1 MEIHKNT
8 NKKWGS
14 TKKESKSLE
23 PITTTTPK
31 MKWKKMMIF
40 FNTTKTTQN
49 QNPPQEFLCPISG
62 SLMSDPVIVSSGH
75 SFDRTSVQACKN
87 LNYTPQLA
95 DGTTPNF
102 TTLIPNLNLKSS
114 ILKWTQTQTKM
125 QTNPNLTTTENLVLK
140 LMSSKQHEQNQ
151 NNLVLK
157 LMSSKQHQRNQNNLV
172 SNKNDQE
179 EETRPISMLTP
190 RKTSYSSSEE
200 SIATVTSSSSTRT
213 TPPQLQ
219 SFCYSSPSS
228 SELEPSTTP
237 EEEEIVTK
245 LRNHELVIVE
255 EGLISLR
262 KITRTNLESR
272 VQLCTNRVLCFL
284 RSLILSKNEVVRVNA
299 LASLVN
305 LSLEKVNKVKIV
317 RSGIVPPLIEVLR
330 FGSCESQEHAS
341 CAMFSLALDDDNK
354 TAIGVLGALLP
365 LLHAL
370 KSESEKTRH
379 DSGLALCHLSLVRSN
394 RAKMVKLGFVSV
406 LLGMVKS
413 GHMMDQV
420 LLMLGNLG
428 FGSDGRA
435 AMLDAGVV
443 ECLVGLLCGN
453 ELESESTKESCVAVL
468 YALSHGGLRFKAV
481 AKEVGVVEMLQ
492 KMEKMKSEKA
502 NEKVRRILE
511 VMREKEVEEEEVDW
525 EELLDSGFSGRTMN
539 RLNNGL
545 DDLSVKSDEL

>member
-1 MEIHKNT
+1 
-8 NKKWGS
+8 
-14 TKKESKSLE
+14 
-23 PITTTTPK
+23 

-40 FNTTKTTQN
+40 FNTTKTT

-75 SFDRTSVQACKN
+75 SFDRISIEACKN
-87 LNYTPQLA
+87 LNFTPQLQ

-114 ILKWTQTQTKM
+114 ILKWTQSSQTKI
-125 QTNPNLTTTENLVLK
+125 QTNPNLKTTENLVQTLI
-140 LMSSKQHEQNQ
+140 SSKKHQKHQND
-151 NNLVLK
+151 V
-157 LMSSKQHQRNQNNLV
+157 V
-172 SNKNDQE
+172 SEKNDQE
-179 EETRPISMLTP
+179 EETRQISILTP

-200 SIATVTSSSSTRT
+200 SIATATSSSST
-213 TPPQLQ
+213 TPRPQFQ

-228 SELEPSTTP
+228 SEIEPSTSP

-245 LRNHELVIVE
+245 LRNPQQFIIE
-255 EGLISLR
+255 EALISLR
-262 KITRTNLESR
+262 KITRTKEETR
-272 VQLCTNRVLCFL
+272 VQLCTNRVLCSL
-284 RSLILSKNEVVRVNA
+284 RTLILSKNEVVRVNA

-317 RSGIVPPLIEVLR
+317 RSGIVPPLIEVLK

-341 CAMFSLALDDDNK
+341 CVFFSLALDDDNK

-370 KSESEKTRH
+370 KSESERTRH
-379 DSGLALCHLSLVRSN
+379 DSALALSHLSLVRSN

-413 GHMMDQV
+413 GHMMGQV
-420 LLMLGNLG
+420 LLILGNLG

-443 ECLVGLLCGN
+443 ECLVGLLGGT
-453 ELESESTKESCVAVL
+453 ELDSESIRESCVGVL

-481 AKEVGVVEMLQ
+481 AKEVGVVEMLE

-511 VMREKEVEEEEVDW
+511 IMSEKEVEEEEVDW
-525 EELLDSGFSGRTMN
+525 EELLDSGFSCRTMS
-539 RLNNGL
+539 RQDSGL
-545 DDLSVKSDEL
+545 DESNVNGAEF

>member
-8 NKKWGS
+8 NKKWGGS
-14 TKKESKSLE
+14 KKESKSLE
-23 PITTTTPK
+23 PIATTTPK

-40 FNTTKTTQN
+40 FNTTKATQN

-190 RKTSYSSSEE
+190 RKISYSSSEE

-228 SELEPSTTP
+228 SELEASTTP

-468 YALSHGGLRFKAV
+468 HALSHGGLRFKAV

-525 EELLDSGFSGRTMN
+525 EELLDSGFRGRTMN
-539 RLNNGL
+539 QLSNGL
-545 DDLSVKSDEL
+545 DDTI

>member
-1 MEIHKNT
+1 MENHKNT
-8 NKKWGS
+8 NNKWRSPKKQ
-14 TKKESKSLE
+14 TSLE
-23 PITTTTPK
+23 PITTITPK

-40 FNTTKTTQN
+40 FNTTKTT

-75 SFDRTSVQACKN
+75 SFDRISIEACKN
-87 LNYTPQLA
+87 LNFTPQLQ

-114 ILKWTQTQTKM
+114 ILKWTQSSQTKI
-125 QTNPNLTTTENLVLK
+125 QTNPNLKTTENLVQTLI
-140 LMSSKQHEQNQ
+140 SSKKHQKHQND
-151 NNLVLK
+151 V
-157 LMSSKQHQRNQNNLV
+157 V
-172 SNKNDQE
+172 SEKNDQE
-179 EETRPISMLTP
+179 EETRQISILTP

-200 SIATVTSSSSTRT
+200 SIATATSSSST
-213 TPPQLQ
+213 TPRPQFQ

-228 SELEPSTTP
+228 SEIEPSTSP

-245 LRNHELVIVE
+245 LRNPQQFIIE
-255 EGLISLR
+255 EALISLR
-262 KITRTNLESR
+262 KITRTKEETR
-272 VQLCTNRVLCFL
+272 VQLCTNRVLCSL
-284 RSLILSKNEVVRVNA
+284 RTLILSKNEVVGVNA

-317 RSGIVPPLIEVLR
+317 RSGIVPPLIEVLK

-341 CAMFSLALDDDNK
+341 CVFFSLSLDDDNK
-354 TAIGVLGALLP
+354 TAIGVLGALMP

-370 KSESEKTRH
+370 KSESERTRH
-379 DSGLALCHLSLVRSN
+379 DSALALSHLSLVRSN

-413 GHMMDQV
+413 GHMMGQV
-420 LLMLGNLG
+420 LLILGNLG

-443 ECLVGLLCGN
+443 ECLVSLLGGV
-453 ELESESTKESCVAVL
+453 ELDSESIRESCVGVL

-481 AKEVGVVEMLQ
+481 AKEVGVVEMLE

-511 VMREKEVEEEEVDW
+511 IMSEKEVEEEEVDW
-525 EELLDSGFSGRTMN
+525 EELLDSGFSCQTMS
-539 RLNNGL
+539 RQDSGL
-545 DDLSVKSDEL
+545 DESSVNGAEF